1 MKNDFVFK
9 KVFGEEGC
17 EDILKPFLEVILKE
31 KIESVEI
38 TRDRE
43 LLKNFENEKTGI
55 VDVKASFDDKTK
67 VNIEIQLENG
77 YNMNK
82 RSFFYLSKLYSEGF
96 KKGKNYNALLKT
108 ISINI
113 LGYNEFLKDHCHSVF
128 RLKDEE
134 NSDSYYSDVMEI
146 HFLELRKVSIDQ
158 VEEEALLDWLEFIK
172 TDKEEVVKV
181 LSKKNKDIYK
191 ATKKLEELSSDEEIR
206 RVAEN
211 RAKYLSDLETNQ
223 RGAYEDGH
231 KQGLDE
237 GFDKG
242 ILLAKQE
249 SIKKLLRFI
258 EVSDKE
264 KKMMVEKINTI
275 QDLDKLNTIED
286 LLIEGEVEA
295 LYKLLETVNIFV

>member
-1 MKNDFVFK
+1 MFRHFTKQLF
-9 KVFGEEGC
+9 
-17 EDILKPFLEVILKE
+17 
-31 KIESVEI
+31 
-38 TRDRE
+38 
-43 LLKNFENEKTGI
+43 FENEKTGI

-237 GFDKG
+237 G
-242 ILLAKQE
+242 ILIAKQE

-295 LYKLLETVNIFV
+295 LYKLLGL